1 MALRQYTDR
10 NGTTWNVWNIP
21 SQFTPGRSGQD
32 RRQNRAAGHTPERR
46 TRHDRR
52 VRPATG
58 LEGGWVCFQAGEEK
72 RRLVP
77 VPRDWDRCAE
87 EEMERYLSRAVPVPS
102 RAGVHS

>member
-1 MALRQYTDR
+1 
-10 NGTTWNVWNIP
+10 
-21 SQFTPGRSGQD
+21 
-32 RRQNRAAGHTPERR
+32 
-46 TRHDRR
+46 

-87 EEMERYLSRAVPVPS
+87 EEMERYLNRAVPVPS